1 MCGALTQSFAHL
13 QRQTHSWFKGSS
25 SSLSIT
31 EKNVSL
37 SNGFQTASPLT
48 SVGITRQISEDR
60 YRVSTH
66 LGQSRSS
73 PNQGNVHIAECC
85 FLKSSDGPLGQI
97 IQPHRDLQMKH
108 IFLCR
113 FFNKHSSHCNARSR
127 ARILN
132 CAENL
137 MKTVIKENSFLKN
150 KFIYLFVFIFGC
162 VGSSL
167 LCVGFL

>member
-1 MCGALTQSFAHL
+1 MQVISLCVRLWRRVLLTYKRKHTA
-13 QRQTHSWFKGSS
+13 GSRVAPRHFP
-25 SSLSIT
+25 SL
-31 EKNVSL
+31 KNNVRL
-37 SNGFQTASPLT
+37 SNSFQTASPLT

-60 YRVSTH
+60 YGVSTH

-108 IFLCR
+108 VFLCL

-132 CAENL
+132 CTENL
-137 MKTVIKENSFLKN
+137 MKTVIKENSFFK
-150 KFIYLFVFIFGC
+150 K
-162 VGSSL
+162 
-167 LCVGFL
+167 